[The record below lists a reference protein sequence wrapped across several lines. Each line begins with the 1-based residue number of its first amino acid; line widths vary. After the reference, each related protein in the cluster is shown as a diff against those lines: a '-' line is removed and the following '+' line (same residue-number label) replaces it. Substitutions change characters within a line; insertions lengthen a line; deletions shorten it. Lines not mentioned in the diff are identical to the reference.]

1 MRSGLW
7 GSVKLGTFYT
17 DETNI
22 ISHVYQPGLLHAGRY
37 IRDTGSFSSNVYHQM
52 GKELLEFLLRDDE
65 NHMTLICS
73 MNIKP

>member
-7 GSVKLGTFYT
+7 RDVKLGTFYT

-22 ISHVYQPGLLHAGRY
+22 IRHVYEPGLRYGGRY
-37 IRDTGSFSSNVYHQM
+37 IRDTGSFSSNVYYQM
-52 GKELLEFLLRDDE
+52 GVELLEFLLRDDN

-73 MNIKP
+73 MNSLY